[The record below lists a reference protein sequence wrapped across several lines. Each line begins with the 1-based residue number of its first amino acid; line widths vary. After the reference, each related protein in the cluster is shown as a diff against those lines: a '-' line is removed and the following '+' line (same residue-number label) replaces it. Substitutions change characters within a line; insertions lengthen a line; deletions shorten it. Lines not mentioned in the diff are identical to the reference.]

1 MGLKIAE
8 RTEEQTR
15 ETATIFANGGKL
27 LATRMQLEMRLT
39 LTPALLPQ
47 GKGEAFASLSIVAGP

>member
-39 LTPALLPQ
+39 LTPALLP
-47 GKGEAFASLSIVAGP
+47 